1 MEAEQQEFMSIKK
14 ALQEMGETGTTN
26 EQEIERL
33 IGQESAQPRMVPVE
47 VSEVNDAEA
56 EIER

>member
-33 IGQESAQPRMVPVE
+33 IGQESAQLRMVPVE
-47 VSEVNDAEA
+47 VPEVNDAEA